1 MLKQNPGCKLELATI
16 VTDEPNE
23 VLKLDLKE
31 EFDWAG
37 SVTDE
42 PNEVLKQQVVDALGN
57 EVETVTD
64 EPNEV
69 LKPTDSQRRIRL
81 TVTDE
86 PNKVLKRQMTI
97 RQTTNQ

>member
-1 MLKQNPGCKLELATI
+1 M
-16 VTDEPNE
+16 
-23 VLKLDLKE
+23 LKLDLKE